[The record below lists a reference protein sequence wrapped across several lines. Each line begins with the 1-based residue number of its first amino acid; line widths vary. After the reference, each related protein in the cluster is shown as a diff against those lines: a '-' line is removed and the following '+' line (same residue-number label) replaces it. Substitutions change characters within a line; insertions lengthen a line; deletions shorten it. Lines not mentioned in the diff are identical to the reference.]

1 MSWGRASVFIAF
13 IFVPAIQLCIY
24 GACGRMGQ
32 ALIRAADADER
43 VEIRALIDRA
53 DHPLQG
59 QTICADVRLGADIAA
74 VLDSCACIIDFSA
87 APASQALVET
97 LLASR
102 CANLPAV
109 VIGTTGH
116 EPSFANNLHQ
126 LTQKTAAVHA
136 PNMSIGVNLCYHLA
150 AEAARIAGRAADIE
164 ITEAHHSRKT
174 DAPSGTAL
182 ELGKVICRQLGLPFE
197 GSAVYARHGQ
207 TGARQP
213 GSIGYSVIRA
223 GDIVGDHK
231 VLFALDNEL
240 IEIRHSALNRE
251 NFAGGAL
258 AAAAWL
264 IRAQAP
270 DTPARRSP
278 GLYSMSDVLGLT
290 KAQPGSD

>member
-1 MSWGRASVFIAF
+1 MFIAF
-13 IFVPAIQLCIY
+13 LFVSAIQLCIY

-32 ALIRAADADER
+32 ALIRAADADEG
-43 VEIRALIDRA
+43 VEIAALIDRA
-53 DHPLQG
+53 DHPRQG
-59 QTICADVRLGADIAA
+59 QALCADVRLGTDVAT
-74 VLDSCACIIDFSA
+74 VLDSCECIIDFSA
-87 APASQALVET
+87 APASQALVEA
-97 LLASR
+97 LLGSR
-102 CANLPAV
+102 RADLPAV

-116 EPSFANNLHQ
+116 EPSFAQNLHQ

-150 AEAARIAGRAADIE
+150 AEAARIAGSAADIE

-207 TGARQP
+207 TGARQRD
-213 GSIGYSVIRA
+213 SIGYSVIRA

-231 VLFALDNEL
+231 VLFALRHEL
-240 IEIRHSALNRE
+240 IEIRHSALSRE

-264 IRAQAP
+264 TRAPAP
-270 DTPARRSP
+270 DTLARRP
-278 GLYSMSDVLGLT
+278 AGLYTMSDVLGLG
-290 KAQPGSD
+290 KAQPALD